1 MQNGS
6 PRRALVLSG
15 GGARGAY
22 EAGVVSALFE
32 REQFE
37 IVCGTSIGAIN
48 AAVAAQGA
56 TDQLRPLW
64 RGVPERAVIRGVP
77 PIEEFRAV
85 FARKGARRKRSLRA
99 LAADIARAVR
109 ALRFASPQLVRRM
122 THLLDPAPLVEMLDT
137 VLDRSEL
144 QRTLIVGVTNLTRA
158 RPEAFY
164 WFPDADVAFER
175 TFAEEESASVRL
187 VDENYVAAILA
198 SAAIP
203 LAFPNVSLADRDGVV
218 CDYIDGGV
226 GNNTPIRQAIDAG
239 ADEITVVIADH
250 IALRDRD
257 HRMEDFGSIA
267 LVAQDVM
274 QQQVLEL
281 DLKLTRRVNEA
292 VLRGAAPGKRFVKI
306 RTIGPSINI
315 PLPILGF
322 ADLETIDRAFD
333 QGLIDGRGACEATGL
348 SRLFALDPSARR
360 VQAGDVLFHEGEIG
374 NELFVVID
382 GEFDIVSRG
391 RTISTLTEGA
401 VIGELAML
409 GSSAQRATVVA
420 KSDGTVAPV
429 DSARFA
435 YLVRYAPTFA
445 LTVLRSLSNL
455 LEAVVSPTERAADD
469 LAASPGTTRSNE
481 ANLEVGTDMAIRSFA
496 AGDVIFRS
504 GDPGDSMFFIVAGE
518 VTIGASAAD
527 RTKAGVGDVFGEMA
541 LVDHQ
546 PRNASAI
553 ALTPTRI
560 VPIDELRFTELVQNN
575 PNFAIAV
582 MRSVAKRILAKAD
595 EYAIAEPETAAAPGA
610 P

>member
-6 PRRALVLSG
+6 ARRALVLSG

-22 EAGVVSALFE
+22 EAGVVTALFE

-64 RGVPERAVIRGVP
+64 RGVPERAVIRGVS
-77 PIEEFRAV
+77 PIEEFRTV
-85 FARKGARRKRSLRA
+85 FGRSGSRRKRTLRA
-99 LAADIARAVR
+99 FAADVARAVG
-109 ALRFASPQLVRRM
+109 ALRFARPQLVRRM
-122 THLLDPAPLVEMLDT
+122 THLLDPAPLVEMLNA
-137 VLDRSEL
+137 VLKRSEL

-164 WFPDADVAFER
+164 WFPEADVAFER
-175 TFAEEESASVRL
+175 TFAEEEAASVRL

-203 LAFPNVSLADRDGVV
+203 LAFPNVSLADRDGIV

-267 LVAQDVM
+267 LVAQDIM

-348 SRLFALDPSARR
+348 SRLFANDPTARH
-360 VQAGDVLFHEGEIG
+360 VAPGDVLFHEGDTG
-374 NELFVVID
+374 DELFVVID
-382 GEFDIVSRG
+382 GEFEIVSRG
-391 RTISTLTEGA
+391 SAIATLGTGA
-401 VIGELAML
+401 VAGELAML
-409 GSSAQRATVVA
+409 GSGARRASVIARSA
-420 KSDGTVAPV
+420 GTVAPV

-455 LEAVVSPTERAADD
+455 LEAIVAPTVPEAVEAAGP
-469 LAASPGTTRSNE
+469 AAATQATE
-481 ANLEVGTDMAIRSFA
+481 AKLDVGGAAVMRTFA
-496 AGDVIFRS
+496 AGDVIFRA
-504 GDPGDSMFFIVAGE
+504 GDPGDTMFFIDSGE
-518 VTIGASAAD
+518 VRIGAGAAD
-527 RTKAGVGDVFGEMA
+527 QTIAGAGDVFGEMA

-546 PRNASAI
+546 PRSASAV
-553 ALTPTRI
+553 AVTDTRI

-575 PNFAIAV
+575 PNFAISV

-595 EYAIAEPETAAAPGA
+595 EYAVPEPQPAVTPGS

>member
-22 EAGVVSALFE
+22 EAGVVTALFE

-64 RGVPERAVIRGVP
+64 RGVPERAVIRGVS

-85 FARKGARRKRSLRA
+85 FGRNGSHRKRNLRGF
-99 LAADIARAVR
+99 AADVARAVG
-109 ALRFASPQLVRRM
+109 ALKFARPQLVRRM
-122 THLLDPAPLVEMLDT
+122 THLLDPAPLVEMLNT

-175 TFAEEESASVRL
+175 TFAEEENASVRL

-292 VLRGAAPGKRFVKI
+292 VLRGAAPGKRFVKL

-348 SRLFALDPSARR
+348 SRLFALDPTARR
-360 VQAGDVLFHEGEIG
+360 VTAGDVLFREGDVGSEM
-374 NELFVVID
+374 FVVID
-382 GEFDIVSRG
+382 GEFELVSHDRV
-391 RTISTLTEGA
+391 IAKLNDGA
-401 VIGELAML
+401 VVGELAML
-409 GSSAQRATVVA
+409 GSGARRATAVA
-420 KSDGTVAPV
+420 RSEGTVAPV
-429 DSARFA
+429 DCARFA

-445 LTVLRSLSNL
+445 LTVLRSLSSL
-455 LEAVVSPTERAADD
+455 LEAVAAPLVPEATVNAGSPVA
-469 LAASPGTTRSNE
+469 TRPNE
-481 ANLEVGTDMAIRSFA
+481 ADLDVGADAAIRPFT
-496 AGDVIFRS
+496 AGDVIFRA
-504 GDPGDSMFFIVAGE
+504 GDPGDTMFFIVSGE
-518 VTIGASAAD
+518 VTIGASATD
-527 RTKAGVGDVFGEMA
+527 QTKAQAGDVFGEMA

-546 PRNASAI
+546 PRNASAV
-553 ALTPTRI
+553 AVTDTRI

-595 EYAIAEPETAAAPGA
+595 AYTAPEPVRGTR
-610 P
+610 